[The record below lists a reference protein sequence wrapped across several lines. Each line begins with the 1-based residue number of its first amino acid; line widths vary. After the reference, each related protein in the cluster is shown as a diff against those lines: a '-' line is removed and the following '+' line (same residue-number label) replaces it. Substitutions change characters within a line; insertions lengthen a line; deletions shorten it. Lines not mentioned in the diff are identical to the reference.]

1 LVLIDTKSTA
11 DAPEARENR
20 FAMAERVEREGTAW
34 LPEEM
39 APVLLGATTVERRAD
54 VVDTAR
60 RLMGEAPA
68 ASVAWA
74 QRAMAGRADSAATL
88 RDADV
93 PALILHGEED
103 NLIPVAAARQLAE
116 LLPRAEI
123 VTLPGTGHLP
133 PLEVP
138 AEVTAAMVDWLARNG
153 F

>member
-1 LVLIDTKSTA
+1 MLLHAFPFDGRAGPGGAGWVLDGRVRDDGGA
-11 DAPEARENR
+11 AR
-20 FAMAERVEREGTAW
+20 
-34 LPEEM
+34 
-39 APVLLGATTVERRAD
+39 GAARRAD
-54 VVDTAR
+54 VVDTVR
-60 RLMGEAPA
+60 RLMAEAPA

-123 VTLPGTGHLP
+123 VTFPGTGHLP

-138 AEVTAAMVDWLARNG
+138 AEVTAAMGDWLERIG